1 MLFRINVVLTIS
13 LSVIHLSGQ
22 TLPEGFVFLENEIP
36 NLMVDL
42 RYSKDENFLGKKVE
56 GYKSEQKAVGT
67 LELARALRR
76 VQKKLELQGLGLK
89 IYDAYRP
96 QRAVNNFI
104 AWSRVKNDTLKKSK
118 YYPYLPKAKLFE
130 LGFIASKSGHSRGST
145 VDLTLVYLS
154 RECRGKKLD
163 MGGNWDFFGDHSNY
177 GFEDLNENQKQNRKK
192 LRDVMTTSG
201 FKPYEKEWWHFTL
214 INEPYPNKYFDFTVE

>member
-1 MLFRINVVLTIS
+1 MLFRINVVLIIS
-13 LSVIHLSGQ
+13 MSFIHLSGQ

-36 NLMVDL
+36 NLIVDL
-42 RYSKDENFLGKKVE
+42 RYSKDDNFMGKKVE
-56 GYKSEQKAVGT
+56 GYKIGQKAIGT
-67 LELARALRR
+67 LELANALKQ
-76 VQKKLELQGLGLK
+76 VQKNLKSQGLGLK

-104 AWSRVKNDTLKKSK
+104 AWSRVKNDTIKKSK

-154 RECRGKKLD
+154 RECRGKGLD
-163 MGGNWDFFGDHSNY
+163 MGGNWDFFGDLSNY
-177 GFEDLNENQKQNRKK
+177 GFEDLKKNQKQNRKK
-192 LRDVMTTSG
+192 LRDVMTSYG
-201 FKPYEKEWWHFTL
+201 FKPYDKEWWHFTL

>member
-1 MLFRINVVLTIS
+1 MLFRINVVLIIS
-13 LSVIHLSGQ
+13 MSFIHLSGQ

-36 NLMVDL
+36 NLIVDL
-42 RYSKDENFLGKKVE
+42 RYSKDDNFMGKKVE
-56 GYKSEQKAVGT
+56 GYKIGQKAIGT
-67 LELARALRR
+67 LELANALKQ
-76 VQKKLELQGLGLK
+76 VQKNLKSQGLGLK

-104 AWSRVKNDTLKKSK
+104 AWSRVKNDTIKKSK

-163 MGGNWDFFGDHSNY
+163 MGGSWDFFGDLSNY
-177 GFEDLNENQKQNRKK
+177 GFEDLNKNQKQNRKK

>member
-1 MLFRINVVLTIS
+1 MLFRINVVLIIS
-13 LSVIHLSGQ
+13 MSFIHLSGQ

-36 NLMVDL
+36 NLIVDL
-42 RYSKDENFLGKKVE
+42 RYSKDDNFMGKKVE
-56 GYKSEQKAVGT
+56 GYKIGQKAIGT
-67 LELARALRR
+67 LELANALKQ
-76 VQKKLELQGLGLK
+76 VQKNLKSQGLGLK

-104 AWSRVKNDTLKKSK
+104 AWSRVKNDTIKKSK
-118 YYPYLPKAKLFE
+118 YYPYLPKDKLFE

-145 VDLTLVYLS
+145 VDLTLVCLS

-163 MGGNWDFFGDHSNY
+163 MGGSWDFFGDLSNY
-177 GFEDLNENQKQNRKK
+177 GFEDLNKNQKQNRKK

>member
-163 MGGNWDFFGDHSNY
+163 MGGNWDFFGDLSNY
-177 GFEDLNENQKQNRKK
+177 GFEDLNKNQKQNRKK
-192 LRDVMTTSG
+192 LRDIMTTSG

>member
-1 MLFRINVVLTIS
+1 MLFRINVVLVIS
-13 LSVIHLSGQ
+13 ISFINLSGQ

-36 NLMVDL
+36 NLIVDL
-42 RYSKDENFLGKKVE
+42 RYSKDDNFMGKKVE
-56 GYKSEQKAVGT
+56 GYKSGQKAIGT
-67 LELARALRR
+67 LELANALKQ
-76 VQKKLELQGLGLK
+76 VQKNLKSQGLGLK

-104 AWSRVKNDTLKKSK
+104 AWSRVKNDTIKKSK

-163 MGGNWDFFGDHSNY
+163 MGGSWDFFGDLSNY
-177 GFEDLNENQKQNRKK
+177 GFEDLNKNQKQNRKK

>member
-1 MLFRINVVLTIS
+1 MLFRINVVLVIS
-13 LSVIHLSGQ
+13 MPFIHLSGQ

-36 NLMVDL
+36 NLIVDL
-42 RYSKDENFLGKKVE
+42 RYSKDDNFLGKKVE
-56 GYKSEQKAVGT
+56 GYKSGQKAIGT
-67 LELARALRR
+67 LELAKALRR
-76 VQKKLELQGLGLK
+76 VQKKLKPQGLGLK
-89 IYDAYRP
+89 IFDAYRP

-104 AWSRVKNDTLKKSK
+104 TWSRVKNDTIKKSK
-118 YYPYLPKAKLFE
+118 YYPYLPKSKLFE

-163 MGGNWDFFGDHSNY
+163 MGGSWDFFGDLSNY
-177 GFEDLNENQKQNRKK
+177 GFQDLNKNQKRNRKK

>member
-1 MLFRINVVLTIS
+1 MLFRINVVLVIS
-13 LSVIHLSGQ
+13 ISFINLSGQ

-36 NLMVDL
+36 NLIVDL
-42 RYSKDENFLGKKVE
+42 RYSKDDNFMGKKVE
-56 GYKSEQKAVGT
+56 GYKSGQKAIGT
-67 LELARALRR
+67 LELANALKQ
-76 VQKKLELQGLGLK
+76 VQKNLKSQGLGLK

-104 AWSRVKNDTLKKSK
+104 AWSRVKNDTIKKSK

-163 MGGNWDFFGDHSNY
+163 MGGNWDFFGDLSNY

-192 LRDVMTTSG
+192 LRDVMTSYG
-201 FKPYEKEWWHFTL
+201 FKPYDKEWWHFTL

>member
-104 AWSRVKNDTLKKSK
+104 AWSRVQNDTLKKSK

-163 MGGNWDFFGDHSNY
+163 MGGNWDFFGDLSNY
-177 GFEDLNENQKQNRKK
+177 GFEDLNKNQKQNRKK

>member
-1 MLFRINVVLTIS
+1 MLFRINVVLIIS
-13 LSVIHLSGQ
+13 MSFIHLSGQ

-36 NLMVDL
+36 NLIVDL
-42 RYSKDENFLGKKVE
+42 RYSKDDNFMGKKFE
-56 GYKSEQKAVGT
+56 GYKSGQKAIGT
-67 LELARALRR
+67 LELANALKQ
-76 VQKKLELQGLGLK
+76 VQKNLKSQGLGLK

-163 MGGNWDFFGDHSNY
+163 MGGNWDFFGDLSNY
-177 GFEDLNENQKQNRKK
+177 GFQDLNKNQIQNRKK
-192 LRDVMTTSG
+192 LRDVMTTFG
-201 FKPYEKEWWHFTL
+201 FKPYDKEWWHFTL

>member
-1 MLFRINVVLTIS
+1 MLFKINVVLITTMSFIY
-13 LSVIHLSGQ
+13 LGGQ
-22 TLPEGFVFLENEIP
+22 TLPQGFVFLENEIP
-36 NLMVDL
+36 NLIVDL
-42 RYSKDENFLGKKVE
+42 RYSKDDNFLGKKVE
-56 GYKSEQKAVGT
+56 GYKSGQKAIGT
-67 LELARALRR
+67 LELAKALRR
-76 VQKKLELQGLGLK
+76 VQKKLKSQGLGLK
-89 IYDAYRP
+89 IFDAYRP

-104 AWSRVKNDTLKKSK
+104 TWSRVKNDTIKKSI

-154 RECRGKKLD
+154 RECRGKRLD
-163 MGGNWDFFGDHSNY
+163 MGGNWDFFGDLSNY
-177 GFEDLNENQKQNRKK
+177 GFEDLNKNQKQNRKK

-201 FKPYEKEWWHFTL
+201 FKPYDKEWWHFTL

>member
-1 MLFRINVVLTIS
+1 MLFRINVVLIIS
-13 LSVIHLSGQ
+13 MSFIHLSGQ

-36 NLMVDL
+36 NLIVDL
-42 RYSKDENFLGKKVE
+42 RYSKDDNFLGKKVE
-56 GYKSEQKAVGT
+56 GYKSGQKAIGT
-67 LELARALRR
+67 LELAKALKR
-76 VQKKLELQGLGLK
+76 VQKKLESEGLGLK

-118 YYPYLPKAKLFE
+118 YYPYLSKAKLFE

-145 VDLTLVYLS
+145 VDLTLVCLS

-163 MGGNWDFFGDHSNY
+163 MGGSWDFFGDLSNY
-177 GFEDLNENQKQNRKK
+177 GFEDLNKNQKQNRKK

>member
-1 MLFRINVVLTIS
+1 MLFRINVVLVIS
-13 LSVIHLSGQ
+13 ISFINLSGQ

-36 NLMVDL
+36 NLIVDL
-42 RYSKDENFLGKKVE
+42 RYSKDDNFMGKKVE
-56 GYKSEQKAVGT
+56 GYKSGQKAIGT
-67 LELARALRR
+67 LELANALKQ
-76 VQKKLELQGLGLK
+76 VQKKLKSQGLGLK

-104 AWSRVKNDTLKKSK
+104 AWSRVKNDTIKKSK

-163 MGGNWDFFGDHSNY
+163 MGGSWDFFGDLSNY
-177 GFEDLNENQKQNRKK
+177 GFEDLNKNQKQNRKK
-192 LRDVMTTSG
+192 LRDVMTSYG
-201 FKPYEKEWWHFTL
+201 FKPYDKEWWHFTL

>member
-1 MLFRINVVLTIS
+1 MLFRINVVLIIS
-13 LSVIHLSGQ
+13 MSFIHLSGQ
-22 TLPEGFVFLENEIP
+22 ILPEGFVFLENEIP
-36 NLMVDL
+36 NLIVDL
-42 RYSKDENFLGKKVE
+42 RYSKDDNFLGKKVK
-56 GYKSEQKAVGT
+56 GYKSGQKAIGT
-67 LELARALRR
+67 LELANALKQ
-76 VQKKLELQGLGLK
+76 VQKNLKSQGLGLK

-118 YYPYLPKAKLFE
+118 YYPYLSKAKLFE
-130 LGFIASKSGHSRGST
+130 LGLIASKSGHSRGST

-163 MGGNWDFFGDHSNY
+163 MGGNWDFFGDLSNY
-177 GFEDLNENQKQNRKK
+177 GFQDLNKNQIQNRKK
-192 LRDVMTTSG
+192 LRDVMTTFG
-201 FKPYEKEWWHFTL
+201 FKPYDKEWWHFTL

>member
-1 MLFRINVVLTIS
+1 MLFRINVVLVIPIS
-13 LSVIHLSGQ
+13 FINLSGQ

-36 NLMVDL
+36 NLIVDL
-42 RYSKDENFLGKKVE
+42 RYSKDDNFLGKKVE
-56 GYKSEQKAVGT
+56 GYKSGQKAIGT
-67 LELARALRR
+67 LELANALKQ
-76 VQKKLELQGLGLK
+76 VQKNLKSQGLGLK

-104 AWSRVKNDTLKKSK
+104 AWSRVKNDTIKKSK

-145 VDLTLVYLS
+145 VDLTLVCLS
-154 RECRGKKLD
+154 RECRGERLD
-163 MGGNWDFFGDHSNY
+163 MGGNWDFFGDRSNY
-177 GFEDLNENQKQNRKK
+177 GFEDLNKNQKQNRKK
-192 LRDVMTTSG
+192 LRDVMTSYG
-201 FKPYEKEWWHFTL
+201 FKPYDKEWWHFTL

>member
-1 MLFRINVVLTIS
+1 MLFRINVVLVIS
-13 LSVIHLSGQ
+13 ISFINLSGQ

-36 NLMVDL
+36 NLIVDL
-42 RYSKDENFLGKKVE
+42 RYSKDDNFLGKKVE
-56 GYKSEQKAVGT
+56 GYKSGQKTIGT
-67 LELARALRR
+67 LELANALKQ
-76 VQKKLELQGLGLK
+76 VQKKLKSQGLGLK

-104 AWSRVKNDTLKKSK
+104 AWSRVKNDTIKKSK

-163 MGGNWDFFGDHSNY
+163 MGGNWDFFGDLSNY
-177 GFEDLNENQKQNRKK
+177 GFQDLNKNQIQNRKK
-192 LRDVMTTSG
+192 LRDVMTTFG
-201 FKPYEKEWWHFTL
+201 FKPYDKEWWHFTL

>member
-1 MLFRINVVLTIS
+1 MLFRINVVLVIS
-13 LSVIHLSGQ
+13 ISFIHLSGQ

-36 NLMVDL
+36 NLIVDL
-42 RYSKDENFLGKKVE
+42 RYSKDDNFLGKKVK
-56 GYKSEQKAVGT
+56 GYKSGQKAIGT
-67 LELARALRR
+67 LELAKALKR
-76 VQKKLELQGLGLK
+76 VQKKLNSQGLGLK

-104 AWSRVKNDTLKKSK
+104 TWSRVKNDTIKKSK
-118 YYPYLPKAKLFE
+118 YYPYLPKDKLFE

-163 MGGNWDFFGDHSNY
+163 MGGSWDFFGDLSNY
-177 GFEDLNENQKQNRKK
+177 GFEDLNKNQKQNRKK

>member
-1 MLFRINVVLTIS
+1 MLFRINVVLITTMS
-13 LSVIHLSGQ
+13 SFYLGGQ

-36 NLMVDL
+36 NLIVDL
-42 RYSKDENFLGKKVE
+42 RYSKDDNFLGKKVE
-56 GYKSEQKAVGT
+56 GYKSGQKAIGT
-67 LELARALRR
+67 LELAKALKR
-76 VQKKLELQGLGLK
+76 VQKKLESQGLGLK

-104 AWSRVKNDTLKKSK
+104 AWSRVKNDTIKKLK

-130 LGFIASKSGHSRGST
+130 LGYIASKSGHSRGST

-154 RECRGKKLD
+154 RECKGKKLD
-163 MGGNWDFFGDHSNY
+163 MGGNWDFFGDLSNY
-177 GFEDLNENQKQNRKK
+177 GFQDLNKNQIQNRKK
-192 LRDVMTTSG
+192 LRDVMTTFG
-201 FKPYEKEWWHFTL
+201 FKPYDKEWWHFTL